1 MHRLIRWVV
10 GFLSPGI
17 IPLLVAAAP
26 ALLGAAASY
35 AANRLSA
42 RSVNSAQA
50 AQQDQSEAFNA
61 EQAQIARNF
70 NAQEAEKQRVWSGE
84 QAEREMA
91 FQERM
96 SSSAHQRQIQDLRL
110 AGLNPILSASQGG
123 ASSPQGAMGVSSAA
137 SASPASS
144 PGNLPLTRAIP
155 DLPNILNSALTVAQI
170 ENVGAQT
177 RKTDAETKIV
187 ESDLI
192 DETKDSVNYFTPKTY
207 SARERNE
214 RASSLREESLRLR
227 EQTYLTNQQRLL
239 VEEEIKN
246 AVEENRAIRART
258 GNLAADTVLKQLAQ
272 DEARAEAK
280 FFRENPNAPALKYGS
295 GVLGEAVGSAL
306 GLKRLLGRR

>member
-1 MHRLIRWVV
+1 MHRLIKWFA

-17 IPLLVAAAP
+17 IPLLAAAAP

-35 AANRLSA
+35 AGNRMSA
-42 RSVNSAQA
+42 RSANSAQA

-61 EQAQIARNF
+61 EQAALTRTF
-70 NAQEAEKQRVWSGE
+70 NAQEAEKSRVWSGQ

-96 SSSAHQRQIQDLRL
+96 SSTAHQRQIQDLRL

-137 SASPASS
+137 SAAAASS
-144 PGNLPLTRAIP
+144 PGNLPVHRAVP
-155 DLPNILNSALTVAQI
+155 DLPSILNSALTVAQI

-177 RKTDAETKIV
+177 RKTDAETRVV
-187 ESDLI
+187 ESDI
-192 DETKDSVNYFTPKTY
+192 IERDEDGNFDLKTY
-207 SARERNE
+207 SARERYQRGSNLHYDSQRLMDQTTLT
-214 RASSLREESLRLR
+214 RA
-227 EQTYLTNQQRLL
+227 QQRL
-239 VEEEIKN
+239 VEQEIQN

-258 GNLAADTVLKQLAQ
+258 GNLAADTILKQLAQ
-272 DEARAEAK
+272 DEARAESK

-295 GVLGEAVGSAL
+295 GVLGSAVGSAI
-306 GLKRLLGRR
+306 GLKRLLGR

>member
-1 MHRLIRWVV
+1 MHRLVKWVA
-10 GFLSPGI
+10 GFLSPGF

-35 AANRLSA
+35 AVSRASA
-42 RSVNSAQA
+42 RSTNSAQA

-61 EQAQIARNF
+61 EQAAITRNF
-70 NAQEAEKQRVWSGE
+70 NAQEAEKSRVWSGQ

-96 SSSAHQRQIQDLRL
+96 SSTAHQRQIQDLRL

-123 ASSPQGAMGVSSAA
+123 ASSPAGAMGVSSAA
-137 SASPASS
+137 SAAPASS
-144 PGNLPLTRAIP
+144 PANLPLTRAIP
-155 DLPNILNSALTVAQI
+155 DLPNILSSALTVAQI

-177 RKTDAETKIV
+177 RKTEAETKVV
-187 ESDLI
+187 ESDI
-192 DETKDSVNYFTPKTY
+192 IGEDFEPKTY
-207 SARERNE
+207 TARERYQRGSNLHYDSQRLMDLTTLT
-214 RASSLREESLRLR
+214 RA
-227 EQTYLTNQQRLL
+227 QQRL
-239 VEEEIKN
+239 VEQEIEN
-246 AVEENRAIRART
+246 AVEQNRAIKAKT
-258 GNLAADTVLKQLAQ
+258 GNLEADTVLKLLAQ
-272 DEARAEAK
+272 EEARAEAK